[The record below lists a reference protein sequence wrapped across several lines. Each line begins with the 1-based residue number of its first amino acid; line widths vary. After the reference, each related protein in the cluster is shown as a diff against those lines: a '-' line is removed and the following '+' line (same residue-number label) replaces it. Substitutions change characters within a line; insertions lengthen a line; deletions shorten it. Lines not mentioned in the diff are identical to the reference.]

1 MRKISR
7 VGKRHKDNNCSGAN
21 SSGKRKR
28 DEPTTTKITKKPK
41 YMAKDKT
48 VYQAKKKEEKVEKG
62 KAAPRQNIMLRVW
75 ADEHTGIDEKS
86 SQRTKSQ
93 RAMH

>member
-1 MRKISR
+1 
-7 VGKRHKDNNCSGAN
+7 
-21 SSGKRKR
+21 
-28 DEPTTTKITKKPK
+28 
-41 YMAKDKT
+41 MAKDKT